1 MSVAELKRCFE
12 CGATYP
18 QEVLACANDGTP
30 LCFDTVGRRWK
41 IEEFLGRR
49 PGGAVFAGFQLVTGQ
64 RALIDLLSGENAR
77 DATALTR
84 YQQELQALRLLDQN
98 KGILKLIEEGTERD
112 GSRFLVTELN
122 GLRLLPEL
130 MIERRQAWLRPSG
143 ALLEPSEA
151 AHLIRPL
158 LSLLSTG
165 ARLGMAHGSLD
176 MSQIYVGSESDF
188 ASGLGMLA
196 HVKMHGLA
204 ALGMGPQLREA
215 QAADLRGLALVLY
228 ELCTGK
234 PPPAGEL
241 VVKEPLPETLSG
253 PVGQVVLRALGAVG
267 PAAYA
272 TAEEM
277 QRALSSAAP
286 SGFNAPISI
295 PPAAASVPPPPSQPA
310 MQSYRSLP
318 PAPSVP
324 GIGELGV
331 GAVGTTLPPVRLT
344 TQHPSVPT
352 PMAPVA
358 GLPQRSGL
366 TSELRQV
373 SILDLMREMQEMQA
387 QQESAAREETLARS
401 RSRPSSKEIK
411 VYVPSEGAADSLGLP
426 PAEPGAAPAGQPAS
440 AGRLPSG
447 ESLEPT
453 LDARQL
459 PLRPDSASS
468 ARVTVRGPDAPGA
481 LLASAAPS
489 AISGHAPITAPPT
502 IATVIRKLMLSV
514 KVRSAIHPFLSVG
527 RPPSR
532 IETTDTA
539 ITGAEVSLT
548 PAKYIASAPAAS
560 TPDRAKTPCC
570 RHQGRAGFVTEG
582 GCVLHAPSSHAA
594 PDELSADGRGAG
606 AMPMSANAATTAAS
620 AVPS

>member
-41 IEEFLGRR
+41 IEEFFGRR
-49 PGGAVFAGFQLVTGQ
+49 PGGAVFAGFHLVTGQ
-64 RALIDLLSGENAR
+64 RALIDILPGENAR

-176 MSQIYVGSESDF
+176 MSQIYVGSETDF

-295 PPAAASVPPPPSQPA
+295 PPAAASVPPPPPSQPA

-489 AISGHAPITAPPT
+489 AISGHAPMNMPPT
-502 IATVIRKLMLSV
+502 TATVMRKLILSV
-514 KVRSAIHPFLSVG
+514 NVRRAINPLRSVG
-527 RPPSR
+527 SPPSR
-532 IETTDTA
+532 MDTTASA
-539 ITGAEVSLT
+539 ITGHDF
-548 PAKYIASAPAAS
+548 SALVAHAVISDANAS
-560 TPDRAKTPCC
+560 TPDVA
-570 RHQGRAGFVTEG
+570 
-582 GCVLHAPSSHAA
+582 SSAICN
-594 PDELSADGRGAG
+594 RV
-606 AMPMSANAATTAAS
+606 ATGWWIGSRSPA
-620 AVPS
+620 